1 MIRLPWQIQAR
12 DEFFQHQE
20 HVYFKSNNNSNKIKR
35 EVLYKKYHK
44 IPVIFVDV
52 LFKAIV
58 TCNISKKGMLDIFLA
73 KIFC

>member
-35 EVLYKKYHK
+35 EVLYEIYHQ
-44 IPVIFVDV
+44 IPVIFVVDV
-52 LFKAIV
+52 LFGEII
-58 TCNISKKGMLDIFLA
+58 TFNISKKECWIF
-73 KIFC
+73 F